1 MHMERTTLAYNE
13 ALLDI
18 DGDPSRI
25 LAMLP
30 PACVVRAVTPA
41 MADACRI
48 PDLAPGFGKNLAHV
62 LVDGQR
68 VVISGCRP
76 AVAFLL
82 TVFHAAQPSS
92 FPLSRERVAVYFL
105 VVPAVAPH
113 HRRARCFEPR
123 PAGRRRGDQSELFA

>member
-1 MHMERTTLAYNE
+1 MERTTLAYNE

-30 PACVVRAVTPA
+30 PACVVRAVTPE

-48 PDLAPGFGKNLAHV
+48 PDLAPGFGKNLAHL
-62 LVDGQR
+62 LVEGQR

-76 AVAFLL
+76 AVTFLL
-82 TVFHAAQPSS
+82 AVFRAAQPAT
-92 FPLSRERVAVYFL
+92 FPRPCDGVAVYFL
-105 VVPAVAPH
+105 TVPAPAPYQ
-113 HRRARCFEPR
+113 RRGRCFEPR
-123 PAGRRRGDQSELFA
+123 QAECRRGDQSDLFL